1 MVGSLMAGCP
11 RRSYSCVFSSRR
23 RHTRCYRDWSSD
35 VCSSDLHATGVEPS
49 LLEELLGVRIPD
61 RDGPVRGSSSD
72 APAVRTVGY
81 RNTEKSCRRSW
92 SERLRSEER
101 RVGKVC
107 KCGEWGGGLHGM
119 HDLAI

>member
-1 MVGSLMAGCP
+1 QFVDDLAGCGLP
-11 RRSYSCVFSSRR
+11 DHDRAIFSRGRKVSIPAIRQCR
-23 RHTRCYRDWSSD
+23 
-35 VCSSDLHATGVEPS
+35 HATGVEPS